1 MRTVYDTAVTSLDG
15 RLRTLLLA
23 ALLLPALARAEAP
36 TGEAPSTPAA
46 PSPAPAQPPAPP
58 AAAPDAIA
66 FEGPGLE
73 VRAGLGYYEAANA
86 SLAWRITE
94 RNEVGVLAGSNF
106 GIPKSAVNTLGL
118 DWRYIER
125 KLAGFESAFLVRA
138 LYWTARDDL
147 YHWRL
152 FSVQAGGS
160 FSWPIAKA
168 TSLILDATLV
178 RTFVVESDR
187 QQDQAFGNPQKW
199 NVSACLSVS
208 RRVATW

>member
-1 MRTVYDTAVTSLDG
+1 MTHIARTTW
-15 RLRTLLLA
+15 LLLA
-23 ALLLPALARAEAP
+23 AFLLTRPAHAEETAKGDSP
-36 TGEAPSTPAA
+36 ETPAPAA
-46 PSPAPAQPPAPP
+46 PAASAPASAPEP
-58 AAAPDAIA
+58 IA
-66 FEGPGLE
+66 FVGPGLE
-73 VRAGLGYYEAANA
+73 VRGGLGYYEAVNA
-86 SLAWRITE
+86 QLAWRISE

-106 GIPKSAVNTLGL
+106 GIPKAAVNTLGL

-138 LYWTARDDL
+138 LYWTSRDDL

-178 RTFVVESDR
+178 RTYVIESDR

-208 RRVATW
+208 HRVATW